1 LLLGID
7 LLVDPAAT
15 EDLSADEML
24 LVNSFVN
31 GRSAFT
37 HTRAGMPS
45 PAKGPAATRA
55 TATALRW
62 IDEGDENA
70 TGSNGARPNPS
81 SHNVRTKG
89 GLSRVGNPAEEAA
102 WAKFCASSKPILDYN
117 ECFLTDDEEEEEE
130 VGLDS
135 EYNFE

>member
-1 LLLGID
+1 MWLLGID

-37 HTRAGMPS
+37 HTRDGMPS
-45 PAKGPAATRA
+45 PAMGAAATRA

-70 TGSNGARPNPS
+70 ASNAARPNGS
-81 SHNVRTKG
+81 SGQARKNAK
-89 GLSRVGNPAEEAA
+89 LSRVGNPADEAA
-102 WAKFCASSKPILDYN
+102 WARFCASSKPILDYN
-117 ECFLTDDEEEEEE
+117 ECFLTDDEEEA
-130 VGLDS
+130 GQNS
-135 EYNFE
+135 EYNFD